1 METNRVSSSNITAM
15 IKCTDFFIFHLP
27 IIFCNSNF
35 IIYAGFCKENYNSVY
50 KNGRVRLSL
59 QLRGDNTEALK
70 TEQAKEVEDS
80 LKSRLVTLAL
90 ISVLTAVIVALMCK
104 ELKAQR
110 LPNINLVKGIVVQYE
125 FRSDKVNVPDIRNFY
140 DSLRYDEWVK
150 VKEYDKK
157 FATIGYV
164 NFLPAGSKME
174 ILGKDGENSYLR
186 IGSTVYLAPA
196 SVYDY
201 ITSLVGSD

>member
-1 METNRVSSSNITAM
+1 M

-90 ISVLTAVIVALMCK
+90 ISVLTAVIVALMCM

>member
-27 IIFCNSNF
+27 IIFCNSNC

-90 ISVLTAVIVALMCK
+90 ISVLTAVIVALMCM

>member
-1 METNRVSSSNITAM
+1 M
-15 IKCTDFFIFHLP
+15 
-27 IIFCNSNF
+27 
-35 IIYAGFCKENYNSVY
+35 
-50 KNGRVRLSL
+50 
-59 QLRGDNTEALK
+59 
-70 TEQAKEVEDS
+70 EDS

-90 ISVLTAVIVALMCK
+90 ISVLTAVIVALMCM

-150 VKEYDKK
+150 FKEYDKK
-157 FATIGYV
+157 FATVGYV

>member
-1 METNRVSSSNITAM
+1 M

-27 IIFCNSNF
+27 IIFCNSYF

-59 QLRGDNTEALK
+59 QLRGDNTAALK

-90 ISVLTAVIVALMCK
+90 ISVLTAVIVALMCM